1 MLIYWH
7 KRDLRLLD
15 NPALTFALSLCRSQN
30 LDFLPIIGLETDLI
44 ESQDTGYEFNNFY
57 KYGFVSASIPLFN
70 NYAHFG
76 IIANLFYSPI
86 IESLEIIHNKKNIKI
101 LISHEEHGTEDTYAR
116 DKKVTEFCKK
126 NNIEWIQIAPSGV
139 VRNLNS
145 RDGRYKIVKEYLSTN
160 ILPIP
165 SFKNIKQIESVDN
178 AFVLDKFENIKKQ
191 INGIYDLQ
199 PTSEKSALICLESF
213 TNNRASNYRGGI
225 SSPNKAMEF
234 GSRLS
239 QYLAF
244 GSVSLKYVHQYFTKE
259 LKLSNN
265 SKIKYGILG
274 ATQRLHWREHF
285 IQRLETSPNMTSVAI
300 HPDYNNIE
308 YNNQYFEAY
317 KTGHTGE
324 PLIDACMRCLLATG
338 FINFRMRALL
348 VSYGV
353 FGLDINW
360 RDLGRFLATT
370 FLDYE
375 PGIHWSQIQ
384 MQAGV
389 TGINTI
395 RVYSP
400 HKQILDQDPECI
412 FIKKW
417 IPELRDLTS
426 MQIQNYTKISL
437 NEITNG
443 KYPNPVVDFKVASKI
458 NKAKTY
464 GIRSETTK
472 ESSQK
477 VFIKHGS
484 RKPRVKKVAAK
495 KVITEK
501 IVKKK
506 VSKSKIAVQDPTLF

>member
-15 NPALTFALSLCRSQN
+15 NPALTLALDLCRLN
-30 LDFLPIIGLETDLI
+30 DLEFLPIFGLETDLI
-44 ESQDTGYEFNNFY
+44 ENINTNYEFNNFY
-57 KYGFVSASIPLFN
+57 KHGFISAAIPLFN

-76 IIANLFYSPI
+76 INANLFYSPVV
-86 IESLEIIHNKKNIKI
+86 EHLEFLHKKKNIKI
-101 LISHEEHGTEDTYAR
+101 LISHQEHGTEDTYAR
-116 DKKVTEFCKK
+116 DKEVKTFCKN
-126 NNIEWIQIAPSGV
+126 NNIEWRELAPSGV
-139 VRNLNS
+139 VRRLSS
-145 RDGRYKIVKEYLSTN
+145 RDVRDKLVKEYLNTN

-165 SFKNIKQIESVDN
+165 NFKNIKQTEIIDN
-178 AFVLDKFENIKKQ
+178 TIVLNKFENIKKQ
-191 INGIYDLQ
+191 ISNIYDLQ
-199 PTSEKSALICLESF
+199 PTSEKSALVCLESF

-225 SSPNKAMEF
+225 SSPNKAIEF

-244 GSVSLKYVHQYFTKE
+244 GSVSLKYIHQYFGKE
-259 LKLSNN
+259 LKLSDN
-265 SKIKYGILG
+265 SKIKSGILG

-285 IQRLETSPNMTSVAI
+285 IQKLETSPNMTNVAI

-324 PLIDACMRCLLATG
+324 PLIDACIRCLLTTG

-375 PGIHWSQIQ
+375 PGIHWSQMQ

-400 HKQILDQDPECI
+400 HKQIIDQDPDCV

-417 IPELRDLTS
+417 IPELRELS
-426 MQIQNYTKISL
+426 AEQIKSYTKISL
-437 NEITNG
+437 KEITNG
-443 KYPNPVVDFKVASKI
+443 KYPDPIVDFKVASKI

-464 GIRSETTK
+464 GIQSVTTK

-484 RKPRVKKVAAK
+484 RKPR
-495 KVITEK
+495 I
-501 IVKKK
+501 KK
-506 VSKSKIAVQDPTLF
+506 VSTKKEPTLF